1 MHTNWLIGIF
11 FLMIIASLISGVIEM
26 QYLGGSADVVAVFE
40 QIFNPGAVS
49 SGTVLGIDV
58 GFITTSINFITG
70 LWRAFWFDYAMFTG
84 AYSIVRIFFIA
95 INLGVIVS
103 LAMDLRRTS

>member
-1 MHTNWLIGIF
+1 MHTNWLIGTF
-11 FLMIIASLISGVIEM
+11 FLMIIASLISGIIEL
-26 QYLGGSADVVAVFE
+26 QYLGGNADVVAVFE

-49 SGTVLGIDV
+49 SGTVLGINI
-58 GFITTSINFITG
+58 GFISTSIAFITG
-70 LWRAFWFDYAMFTG
+70 LWRAFWFDYAFFTG
-84 AYSIVRIFFIA
+84 AYGIIRIFFIA

>member
-11 FLMIIASLISGVIEM
+11 FLMIIASLISGIIEM

-49 SGTVLGIDV
+49 SGTVLGINI
-58 GFITTSINFITG
+58 GFISTSIAFITG
-70 LWRAFWFDYAMFTG
+70 YGEHSGLTMPFYRC
-84 AYSIVRIFFIA
+84 
-95 INLGVIVS
+95 
-103 LAMDLRRTS
+103 LRNNQDILYGD

>member
-1 MHTNWLIGIF
+1 MHTNWLIGTF
-11 FLMIIASLISGVIEM
+11 FLMIIASLISGIIEL
-26 QYLGGSADVVAVFE
+26 QYLGGNADVVAVFE

-49 SGTVLGIDV
+49 SGTVMGINI
-58 GFITTSINFITG
+58 GFISTSIAFITG
-70 LWRAFWFDYAMFTG
+70 LWRAFWFDYAFFTG
-84 AYSIVRIFFIA
+84 AYGIIRIFFIA